1 MLDMSEWLVVGV
13 FVAAMAVC
21 ALLTLYHRK

>member
-13 FVAAMAVC
+13 FLAAMVVC
-21 ALLTLYHRK
+21 ALLTLHHRK

>member
-1 MLDMSEWLVVGV
+1 MLHTSDWLIVSV
-13 FVAAMAVC
+13 FAAAMAVC